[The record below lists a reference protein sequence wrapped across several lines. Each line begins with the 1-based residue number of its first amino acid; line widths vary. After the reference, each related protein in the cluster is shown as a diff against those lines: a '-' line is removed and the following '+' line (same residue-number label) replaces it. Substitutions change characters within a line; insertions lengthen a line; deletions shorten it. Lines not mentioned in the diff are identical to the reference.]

1 MAPVEE
7 LVHDLVD
14 LNVAHRSSRGKPRQR
29 VSHVE
34 GRMRKRV
41 GPGVSKTVAS
51 RVLGVSVN
59 TVDKWIARGSIRTV
73 RARGG
78 KRLVELTGLVDL
90 ATAMEDLREAGRTT
104 GVLAA
109 AILHLQRHDPHY
121 RRDFEEL
128 YGESLAAA
136 ESGDLIPATIP
147 DTFGPED

>member
-14 LNVAHRSSRGKPRQR
+14 LKVARRSSRGKPRQR
-29 VSHVE
+29 VGYVE
-34 GRMRKRV
+34 DRMRKRV

-73 RARGG
+73 RAKGG
-78 KRLVELTGLVDL
+78 KRLVELTDLIDL
-90 ATAMEDLREAGRTT
+90 AAAMDDLREAGQTT

-109 AILHLQRHDPHY
+109 AILHLQQHDARY
-121 RRDFEEL
+121 RKDFEEL
-128 YGESLAAA
+128 YGKSLAAA
-136 ESGDLIPATIP
+136 KRGDLIAATIP
-147 DTFGPED
+147 DSFGPED

>member
-1 MAPVEE
+1 MAPTEE

-29 VSHVE
+29 VGHVE

-73 RARGG
+73 RAKGER
-78 KRLVELTGLVDL
+78 RLVELTGLIDL
-90 ATAMEDLREAGRTT
+90 ATAMQDLREAGHTT

-109 AILHLQRHDPHY
+109 AILHLQQHDPHY

-128 YGESLAAA
+128 YGESLTAAK
-136 ESGDLIPATIP
+136 SGDLIPATIP

>member
-1 MAPVEE
+1 MEE

-41 GPGVSKTVAS
+41 GPGVSKTTAS

-59 TVDKWIARGSIRTV
+59 TVDKWIARGSIPTV
-73 RARGG
+73 RATGGTGG
-78 KRLVELTGLVDL
+78 KRLVELTGLIDL
-90 ATAMEDLREAGRTT
+90 ATAMEDLREAGQTT

-109 AILHLQRHDPHY
+109 AILHLQQHDTRY
-121 RRDFEEL
+121 RRDLEEL
-128 YGESLAAA
+128 YGESLTAAK
-136 ESGDLIPATIP
+136 SGDLMPATIP

>member
-1 MAPVEE
+1 
-7 LVHDLVD
+7 
-14 LNVAHRSSRGKPRQR
+14 
-29 VSHVE
+29 
-34 GRMRKRV
+34 MRKRI

-73 RARGG
+73 RAKGE
-78 KRLVELTGLVDL
+78 KRLVELMGLIDL
-90 ATAMEDLREAGRTT
+90 ATAMEDLREVGHTT

-109 AILHLQRHDPHY
+109 AILHLQQHAPHY

-136 ESGDLIPATIP
+136 ESSDLIPATIP